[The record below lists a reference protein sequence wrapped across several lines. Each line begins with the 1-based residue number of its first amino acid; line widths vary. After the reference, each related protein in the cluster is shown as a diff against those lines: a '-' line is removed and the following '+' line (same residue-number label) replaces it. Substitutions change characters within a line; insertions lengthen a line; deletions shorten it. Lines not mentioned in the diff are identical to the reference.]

1 LSEERKTMTVPQ
13 MRKIL
18 GLKKTESYWLVH
30 RNFFQ
35 TDIVNGH
42 MMIDVES
49 FEKWY
54 ANQVK
59 HRKVDGPEP
68 GAELT
73 RMSYSFAEV
82 AEMLGVSGAVVYEIW
97 DKNNLETF
105 TVDFVKR
112 IPKEVFEKWYA
123 GQTRYRKRKH
133 GSHVGAKRSRYIS
146 RDEAAVM
153 AGVTPSTVSRWADEG
168 YFRFTKTD
176 KILRIR
182 RDSFERWLDVR
193 KG

>member
-1 LSEERKTMTVPQ
+1 MSEERKTMTVPQ

-153 AGVTPSTVSRWADEG
+153 AGVTPSTISRWADEG